1 MTITQHAT
9 ATPKEESFASL
20 FDASMQH
27 ADSLK
32 EGEIVQGTVI
42 KVHRDSVIVDIG
54 YKSEGVI
61 PASEFIDTS
70 GKVSV
75 QAGDIV
81 DVLVESRENDNGL
94 VSLSKEKA
102 DKLKVWDEI
111 SAACERD
118 ELIEGTITARVK
130 GGLQVSIRGGVKA
143 FLPGSQVDLR
153 PVRNLDKL
161 IGQTFEFKVI
171 KFNKKRGNIVLSRR
185 VLLEKERNE
194 LKAQT
199 LGRLEE
205 GQVVT
210 GTIKN
215 ITEYGAFV
223 DLGGIDGL
231 LHITDMSWGRV
242 NHPSEVFKIGDEV
255 TVKVLRYNPE
265 TERVSLG
272 LKQTQ
277 DDPWESAI
285 GRYPVGTRV
294 AGKVVSI
301 TDYGAFIEMEQGVE
315 GLIHVSE
322 MAWGKPKHPSKL
334 VKEGQ
339 EVECVVLEVDQTA
352 KRISLGLKQLQADP
366 WQDFASKYNPGD
378 VIRGTVRSLTDY
390 GVFVGIA
397 DGVDGM
403 VHKSDLSWTQR
414 INNPADLYK
423 KGDEVEAIILSVN
436 HADKK
441 VSLGIKQLYE
451 DPWLHLPENYPV
463 GTILEVRVKS
473 IAEFGVFVEIERG
486 VEGLVHVSEYPE
498 SWGGDPTAHV
508 KDGAIVKAEII
519 SMDALERRIALS
531 FKRAFE
537 REETAEALKFMERAR
552 ESGGRAVGPSGGGGA
567 TLGDVLKSKLG
578 DKIDDLAKE

>member
-1 MTITQHAT
+1 MTSTQAT
-9 ATPKEESFASL
+9 GSGKSSAEESFAALFEASL
-20 FDASMQH
+20 QQTDT
-27 ADSLK
+27 LK
-32 EGEIVQGTVI
+32 EGDIVQGSVI
-42 KVHRDSVIVDIG
+42 KVNRDTVVVDIG

-75 QAGDIV
+75 HPGDRV
-81 DVLVESRENDNGL
+81 DVLIEAKENDQGL
-94 VSLSKEKA
+94 VALSKEKA

-194 LKAQT
+194 LKAKT
-199 LGRLEE
+199 LQQLEE
-205 GQVVT
+205 GMVVR

-255 TVKVLRYNPE
+255 TVKVLRYNAE

-272 LKQTQ
+272 LKQTM
-277 DDPWESAI
+277 DDPWEHASESYPI
-285 GRYPVGTRV
+285 GKRIR
-294 AGKVVSI
+294 GKIVSI
-301 TDYGAFIEMEQGVE
+301 TDYGAFVEMEQGIE

-322 MAWGKPKHPSKL
+322 MSWGKPKHPSK
-334 VKEGQ
+334 VVEVGQ
-339 EVECVVLEVDQTA
+339 VVD
-352 KRISLGLKQLQADP
+352 
-366 WQDFASKYNPGD
+366 
-378 VIRGTVRSLTDY
+378 
-390 GVFVGIA
+390 
-397 DGVDGM
+397 
-403 VHKSDLSWTQR
+403 
-414 INNPADLYK
+414 
-423 KGDEVEAIILSVN
+423 
-436 HADKK
+436 
-441 VSLGIKQLYE
+441 
-451 DPWLHLPENYPV
+451 
-463 GTILEVRVKS
+463 
-473 IAEFGVFVEIERG
+473 
-486 VEGLVHVSEYPE
+486 
-498 SWGGDPTAHV
+498 
-508 KDGAIVKAEII
+508 
-519 SMDALERRIALS
+519 
-531 FKRAFE
+531 
-537 REETAEALKFMERAR
+537 
-552 ESGGRAVGPSGGGGA
+552 
-567 TLGDVLKSKLG
+567 
-578 DKIDDLAKE
+578 

>member
-1 MTITQHAT
+1 
-9 ATPKEESFASL
+9 
-20 FDASMQH
+20 MQH
-27 ADSLK
+27 ADSLR
-32 EGEIVQGTVI
+32 EGEIVQGHII
-42 KVHRDSVIVDIG
+42 KVNRDSVIVDIG

-61 PASEFIDTS
+61 PASEFIDTT
-70 GKVSV
+70 GKVNV
-75 QAGDIV
+75 QPGDVV
-81 DVLVESRENDNGL
+81 DVLVEAKENDQGL
-94 VSLSKEKA
+94 VALSKEKA

-161 IGQTFEFKVI
+161 VGQAFEFRVI

-199 LGRLEE
+199 LQRLEE
-205 GQVVT
+205 GMVVT

-277 DDPWESAI
+277 EDPWEHAKE
-285 GRYPVGTRV
+285 RYPVGMRLS
-294 AGKVVSI
+294 GKVVSI
-301 TDYGAFIEMEQGVE
+301 TDYGAFVEMEQGIE
-315 GLIHVSE
+315 GLVHVSE
-322 MAWGKPKHPSKL
+322 MSWGKPKHPSKL

-339 EVECVVLEVDQTA
+339 ELECMVLEVDPQA
-352 KRISLGLKQLQADP
+352 KRISLGLKQLLQDP
-366 WQDFASKYNPGD
+366 WQEFASKYNPGD

-397 DGVDGM
+397 EGVDGM

-423 KGDEVEAIILSVN
+423 KGDEVEAIILSIN
-436 HADKK
+436 HAEKK

-451 DPWLHLPENYPV
+451 DPWLRLPDNYPV

-473 IAEFGVFVEIERG
+473 IADFGVFVEIERG

-498 SWGGDPTAHV
+498 TWQGDAAAQV
-508 KDGAIVKAEII
+508 KDGDIVKAEII
-519 SMDALERRIALS
+519 SMDPDERRIALS
-531 FKRAFE
+531 FRRAFE
-537 REETAEALKFMERAR
+537 REETAEALKFMERAK
-552 ESGGRAVGPSGGGGA
+552 EKGGRAVGPSGGAGA
-567 TLGDVLKSKLG
+567 TLGDVLKQKLG

>member
-1 MTITQHAT
+1 MNTQQAISDRNQ
-9 ATPKEESFASL
+9 AGESFASL
-20 FDASMQH
+20 FEASMQQ

-42 KVHRDSVIVDIG
+42 KVNRDSVIVDIG

-61 PASEFIDTS
+61 PANEFIDTS

-75 QAGDIV
+75 QPGDIV
-81 DVLVESRENDNGL
+81 DVLVEAKENDQGL
-94 VSLSKEKA
+94 VALSKEKA

-205 GQVVT
+205 GMVVT

-242 NHPSEVFKIGDEV
+242 SHPSEVFKLGDEV
-255 TVKVLRYNPE
+255 TVKVLRYNAE

-277 DDPWESAI
+277 DDPWEQASK
-285 GRYPVGTRV
+285 RYPVGTKIS
-294 AGKVVSI
+294 GKVVSL
-301 TDYGAFIEMEQGVE
+301 TDYGAFVEIEQGVE
-315 GLIHVSE
+315 GLVHISE
-322 MAWGKPKHPSKL
+322 MAWGKPKHPSKVL
-334 VKEGQ
+334 KEQQ
-339 EVECVVLEVDQTA
+339 EVECVVLEVDPAA
-352 KRISLGLKQLQADP
+352 KRISLGLKQLAPDP

-378 VIRGTVRSLTDY
+378 IIRGTVRSLTDY

-414 INNPADLYK
+414 INNPSDLYK
-423 KGDEVEAIILSVN
+423 KGDEVEAIILSIN
-436 HADKK
+436 HQEKK

-451 DPWLHLPENYPV
+451 DPWLHLPMNYPI
-463 GTILEVRVKS
+463 GTVLEVRLKS
-473 IAEFGVFVEIERG
+473 VAEFGTFVEIERG
-486 VEGLVHVSEYPE
+486 VEGLVHISEYPDE
-498 SWGGDPTAHV
+498 WQGDSSRI
-508 KDGAIVKAEII
+508 KIGEIVKAEII
-519 SMDALERRIALS
+519 SMDPEERRIALS

-537 REETAEALKFMERAR
+537 REESAEALKFMERAR
-552 ESGGRAVGPSGGGGA
+552 EVSTPGKPVGPSGGGGA
-567 TLGDVLKSKLG
+567 TLGDVLKDKL
-578 DKIDDLAKE
+578 KIDDLAKE

>member
-1 MTITQHAT
+1 
-9 ATPKEESFASL
+9 
-20 FDASMQH
+20 MQH
-27 ADSLK
+27 ADSLR
-32 EGEIVQGTVI
+32 EGEIVQGHII
-42 KVHRDSVIVDIG
+42 KVNRDSVIVDIG

-61 PASEFIDTS
+61 PASEFIDTT
-70 GKVSV
+70 GKVNV
-75 QAGDIV
+75 QPGDVV
-81 DVLVESRENDNGL
+81 DVLVEAKENDQGL
-94 VSLSKEKA
+94 VALSKEKA

-199 LGRLEE
+199 LQRLEE
-205 GQVVT
+205 GMVVT

-277 DDPWESAI
+277 EDPWEHAKE
-285 GRYPVGTRV
+285 RYPVGMRLS
-294 AGKVVSI
+294 GKVVSI
-301 TDYGAFIEMEQGVE
+301 TDYGAFVEMEQGIE
-315 GLIHVSE
+315 GLVHVSE
-322 MAWGKPKHPSKL
+322 MSWGKPKHPSKL

-339 EVECVVLEVDQTA
+339 ELECMVLEVDPQA
-352 KRISLGLKQLQADP
+352 KRISLGLKQLLQDP
-366 WQDFASKYNPGD
+366 WQEFASKYNPGD

-397 DGVDGM
+397 EGVDGM

-423 KGDEVEAIILSVN
+423 KGDEVEAIILSIN
-436 HADKK
+436 HAEKK

-451 DPWLHLPENYPV
+451 DPWLRLPDNYPV

-473 IAEFGVFVEIERG
+473 IADFGVFVEIERG

-498 SWGGDPTAHV
+498 TWQGDAAAQV
-508 KDGAIVKAEII
+508 KDGDIVKAEII
-519 SMDALERRIALS
+519 SMDPDERRIALS
-531 FKRAFE
+531 FRRAFE
-537 REETAEALKFMERAR
+537 REETAEALKFMERAK
-552 ESGGRAVGPSGGGGA
+552 EKGGRAVGPSGGAGA
-567 TLGDVLKSKLG
+567 TLGDVLKQKLG